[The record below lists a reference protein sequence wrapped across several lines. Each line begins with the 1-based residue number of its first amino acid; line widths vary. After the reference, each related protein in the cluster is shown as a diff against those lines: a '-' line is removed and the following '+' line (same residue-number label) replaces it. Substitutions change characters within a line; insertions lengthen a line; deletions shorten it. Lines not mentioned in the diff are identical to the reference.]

1 MPYCVSGMAFCF
13 HISKYFLKVDTKG
26 GGKMIKRKRKG
37 YIKELFGILITI
49 VIISNSADVLAG
61 NGPVGRDWR
70 TSDELIQNKEIQEP
84 SQILQVD
91 FCYDADALP
100 FLKVVKA
107 VVKHGYAPKY
117 ALFDSG
123 YNLIIKSLEGDI
135 VLSQLF
141 QIPNTVFD
149 PPPEAGDVS
158 KNAPFKLPKMDFSI
172 TVLLPGNAAE
182 LVIADPQGAI
192 IFRQNISE
200 LTVQKNRPAFRT
212 LPPNNSAPRS
222 LNLPKS
228 GKTNWLCA
236 LITDIFIA
244 TAEASTSDGTALD
257 VTFVGDNYT
266 DVDLARFH
274 QDVDNVI
281 THMMTYEPFVSR
293 ADQVVFHTVDNT
305 AVDLECYHD
314 VNVSRLMTCNNS
326 TVFSVLNN
334 AGAPYDKVIVL
345 VKDSVYG
352 GSATM
357 PDMVAVS
364 YNGISLPQVGV
375 HEFGHTLKLN
385 DEYNIT
391 ASNGPINN
399 TTYANCYAGNPPC
412 ASWDGLVSASDY
424 SLGCYYPNWYRS
436 SPCSIMLQLD
446 CMYFNNVSKRILD
459 SDITYYAGPAKPT
472 LTFSAAPLTI
482 GLSGQSTLSWSSLNA
497 NSCIASGAWSGA
509 KSLNG
514 EEIVAPGVTSSYT
527 LACSGATGSIN
538 QTVTV
543 TVDTQVPI
551 AAITSPVNGAVL
563 TGSSA
568 KISVTSTD
576 DLNVKNVEFYKDS
589 ILLGADN
596 ATPYELI
603 WNIAAEA
610 SGSHTLVA
618 KAYDDA
624 GNVGT
629 SASVT
634 VNIAG
639 DTIAPQVSILSPAN
653 NNKVSGKVTIKAS
666 ATDNIAVTRMELY
679 IDGALKTS
687 VTTGSLTYVWN
698 VTKGVSA
705 GSHIIIVKGYD
716 AKGNIGTASITVIK

>member
-1 MPYCVSGMAFCF
+1 
-13 HISKYFLKVDTKG
+13 
-26 GGKMIKRKRKG
+26 MIKRKRKG

-49 VIISNSADVLAG
+49 VIISHTSDVFAG
-61 NGPVGRDWR
+61 NGPAGRDWR

-84 SQILQVD
+84 AQILQVD
-91 FCYDADALP
+91 FRYDADAQQ
-100 FLKVVKA
+100 FLRVIKA
-107 VVKHGYAPKY
+107 VVKQGYAPKY
-117 ALFDSG
+117 ALLDSG
-123 YNLIIKSLEGDI
+123 YNLVLKSMAGDI

-149 PPPEAGDVS
+149 PPPQAGDVF

-172 TVLLPGNAAE
+172 TVLLPGNAVE

-192 IFRQNISE
+192 IFQQNISE
-200 LTVQKNRPAFRT
+200 LPVQKNRPAFRT
-212 LPPNNSAPRS
+212 LPPNNSSPRS

-228 GKTNWLCA
+228 GKTNWFYA
-236 LITDIFIA
+236 LITDILIA

-266 DVDLARFH
+266 AADLALFH
-274 QDVDNVI
+274 QDADTVI
-281 THMMTYEPFVSR
+281 THMLTYEPFASR
-293 ADQVVFHTVDNT
+293 ANQVVFHTVDNT
-305 AVDLECYHD
+305 TVDLGCYHD
-314 VNVSRLMTCNNS
+314 ANVPRLITCNNS

-364 YNGISLPQVGV
+364 YNGTSLPQVGV
-375 HEFGHTLKLN
+375 HEFAHTLKLN

-391 ASNGPINN
+391 TSNGPLNN

-412 ASWDGLVSASDY
+412 ASWNGLVSDSDY
-424 SLGCYYPNWYRS
+424 ALGCYYPNWYRS

-446 CMYFNNVSKRILD
+446 CMYFNNVSKKLID
-459 SDITYYAGPAKPT
+459 SDISYYAGPAKPA
-472 LTFSAAPLTI
+472 LTFSAVPLTI

-497 NSCIASGAWSGA
+497 NSCTASGAWSGA
-509 KSLNG
+509 KALNG
-514 EEIVAPGVTSSYT
+514 EEIVTPGVTSSYT
-527 LACSGATGSIN
+527 LTCSGAAGSVN

-543 TVDTQVPI
+543 TVDTQAPT

-568 KISVTSTD
+568 TISVNSTD
-576 DLNVKNVEFYKDS
+576 NFNVKNVEFYKDS

-596 ATPYELI
+596 TVPYELV

-610 SGSHTLVA
+610 GGAHILFA
-618 KAYDDA
+618 KAYDGA

-653 NNKVSGKVTIKAS
+653 NSRISGKVTIKAS
-666 ATDNIAVTRMELY
+666 ATDNIAVTRLELF
-679 IDGALKTS
+679 IDGVLKTS
-687 VTTGSLTYVWN
+687 ATTGSLTYVWN
-698 VTKGVSA
+698 VSKSVKA
-705 GSHIIIVKGYD
+705 GSHIITAKGYD